1 MITKRLP
8 GGWAARR
15 TRSAGGGPGSGRI
28 AVMVGLTS
36 RGRAVRRRSRPSRL
50 RTLWSQPAS
59 RYRRTRRIGPGRRWP
74 SARPVQVHDRADLE
88 VIRAETAPPG
98 RVQALQRSTVRR
110 ERYDVVGLYLNP
122 PEAVVLCTEEK
133 SHVQALA
140 RSQPAFPMMPGRPA
154 KRTLDYVRHGTTSLG
169 VPSLGAPSGGVAAFN
184 TDDGTVIS
192 RLHRRHPG
200 LGNPGSS
207 GGPEIHGTHSGTKC
221 RK

>member
-1 MITKRLP
+1 M
-8 GGWAARR
+8 
-15 TRSAGGGPGSGRI
+15 
-28 AVMVGLTS
+28 
-36 RGRAVRRRSRPSRL
+36 
-50 RTLWSQPAS
+50 
-59 RYRRTRRIGPGRRWP
+59 
-74 SARPVQVHDRADLE
+74 
-88 VIRAETAPPG
+88 
-98 RVQALQRSTVRR
+98 
-110 ERYDVVGLYLNP
+110 
-122 PEAVVLCTEEK
+122 LCTEEK

-169 VPSLGAPSGGVAAFN
+169 VPSLGVPLLGAPSGEVAAFN
-184 TDDGTVIS
+184 ADGTVIS